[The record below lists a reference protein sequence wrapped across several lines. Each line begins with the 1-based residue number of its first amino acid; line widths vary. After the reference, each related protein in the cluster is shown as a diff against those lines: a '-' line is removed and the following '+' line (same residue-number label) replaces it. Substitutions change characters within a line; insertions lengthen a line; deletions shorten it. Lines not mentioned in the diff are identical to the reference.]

1 MKIHIAILG
10 LIHLVSGLLVMLA
23 GVAVAVFGVGA
34 SLVSLLHLESGG
46 MLAGLL
52 LGGGLGGIIAAFG
65 VPGVVTGYGLLMC
78 RAWGRIFGIISA
90 VLSLAGWPVGT
101 ILGVYGLWVLLSAN
115 GAREFNR

>member
-10 LIHLVSGLLVMLA
+10 IIHLVSGLVTMMMGLA
-23 GVAVAVFGVGA
+23 VGVFGVGA

-78 RAWGRIFGIISA
+78 RAWGRFFGIIGA
-90 VLSLAGWPVGT
+90 VLSLFAWPMGT
-101 ILGVYGLWVLLSAN
+101 VFGVYGLWVLLSHN